1 MDVFATYT
9 AATSAYLAIQA
20 VPLLLSPRLIV
31 GMLANEAHTTTDVE
45 TYFGRALSLALL
57 ALSLVNLVLSGL
69 LPVTSQLTETDV
81 ENPYSYP
88 TALLTT
94 AYHALSAFYL
104 YTQVTYGFSFGF
116 GSGLVASSTL
126 FCFGIWVCVF
136 GGEKARTSKT
146 TGADKRTSNFPFTNA
161 EVGRAQVMSLPVLS
175 NSLTRI
181 AIPELEREEEG
192 KQKEVHRLEDE
203 IAC

>member
-1 MDVFATYT
+1 MHIPFLKIKKKVHWIDSPSEPSRSMDVFATYT
-9 AATSAYLAIQA
+9 AGTSAYLAIQA
-20 VPLLLSPRLIV
+20 VPLLLSPRMIV
-31 GMLANEAHTTTDVE
+31 GMLANEAHTTTDIE

-57 ALSLVNLVLSGL
+57 ALSLLNLVLSGL
-69 LPVTSQLTETDV
+69 LPVTSQISETDV

-88 TALLTT
+88 TAVVTT
-94 AYHALSAFYL
+94 IYHALSAFYL

-146 TGADKRTSNFPFTNA
+146 TGADKRTSNFPFTNT
-161 EVGRAQVMSLPVLS
+161 ESSREKKKESKRKS
-175 NSLTRI
+175 ISSKTR
-181 AIPELEREEEG
+181 
-192 KQKEVHRLEDE
+192 
-203 IAC
+203 